1 MIFDMG
7 EYLRFAA
14 VVLIGLILALVV
26 GRQSKDMSLLLTLA
40 VCVLV
45 CIAAM
50 GFLEPVTELLRELR
64 RLGGLD
70 SEAVSILMKASLIGL
85 LSELMGLI
93 CADVGEG
100 ALGKALQIL
109 SNAAVLWLSIPLLR
123 QLITMVGEVLAEI

>member
-1 MIFDMG
+1 MA
-7 EYLRFAA
+7 EYLQWAA
-14 VVLIGLILALVV
+14 LILIGLILSMVL
-26 GRQSKDMSLLLTLA
+26 GRQSRDMSLLLTLA

-45 CIAAM
+45 CLGALE
-50 GFLEPVTELLRELR
+50 FLEPVTELLRELR

>member
-1 MIFDMG
+1 MAD
-7 EYLRFAA
+7 YLRWTAA
-14 VVLIGLILALVV
+14 VLIGLILSLVISK
-26 GRQSKDMSLLLTLA
+26 QSKDMSLLLTLA

-45 CIAAM
+45 CLGALE
-50 GFLEPVTELLRELR
+50 FLEPVAELLRELR

-85 LSELMGLI
+85 LSELMGLV

>member
-1 MIFDMG
+1 MAD
-7 EYLRFAA
+7 YLRWTAA
-14 VVLIGLILALVV
+14 ALIGLILSLVISK
-26 GRQSKDMSLLLTLA
+26 QSKDMSLLLTLA
-40 VCVLV
+40 VCILV
-45 CIAAM
+45 CLGALE
-50 GFLEPVTELLRELR
+50 FLEPVTELLRELR

-70 SEAVSILMKASLIGL
+70 SEAVSILMKAALIGL

>member
-1 MIFDMG
+1 MAD
-7 EYLRFAA
+7 YLRWTAA
-14 VVLIGLILALVV
+14 VLIGLILSLVISK
-26 GRQSKDMSLLLTLA
+26 QSKDMSLLLTLA
-40 VCVLV
+40 VCILV
-45 CIAAM
+45 CLGALE
-50 GFLEPVTELLRELR
+50 FLEPVTELLRELR

-70 SEAVSILMKASLIGL
+70 SEAVSILMKAAFIGL

-123 QLITMVGEVLAEI
+123 QLITMVGEVLAKI

>member
-1 MIFDMG
+1 MAD
-7 EYLRFAA
+7 YLRWTAA
-14 VVLIGLILALVV
+14 VLIGLILSLVISK
-26 GRQSKDMSLLLTLA
+26 QSKDMSLLLTLA

-45 CIAAM
+45 CLGALE
-50 GFLEPVTELLRELR
+50 FLEPVAELLRELR

-70 SEAVSILMKASLIGL
+70 SEAVTILMKASLIGL

>member
-1 MIFDMG
+1 MAD
-7 EYLRFAA
+7 YLRWTAA
-14 VVLIGLILALVV
+14 VLIGLILSLVISK
-26 GRQSKDMSLLLTLA
+26 QSKDMSLLLTLA

-45 CIAAM
+45 CLGALE
-50 GFLEPVTELLRELR
+50 FLEPVAELLRELR

>member
-1 MIFDMG
+1 MAD
-7 EYLRFAA
+7 YLRWTAA
-14 VVLIGLILALVV
+14 VLIGLILSLVISK
-26 GRQSKDMSLLLTLA
+26 QSKDMSLLLTLA

-45 CIAAM
+45 CLGALE
-50 GFLEPVTELLRELR
+50 FLEPVAELLRELR

-70 SEAVSILMKASLIGL
+70 SEAVTILMKAALIGL

>member
-1 MIFDMG
+1 MAD
-7 EYLRFAA
+7 YLRWTAA
-14 VVLIGLILALVV
+14 VLIGLILSLVISK
-26 GRQSKDMSLLLTLA
+26 QSKDMSLLLTLA

-45 CIAAM
+45 CLGALE
-50 GFLEPVTELLRELR
+50 FLEPVAELLRELR

-70 SEAVSILMKASLIGL
+70 SEAVSILMKAALIGL

>member
-1 MIFDMG
+1 MAD
-7 EYLRFAA
+7 YLRWTAA
-14 VVLIGLILALVV
+14 VLIGLILSLVISK
-26 GRQSKDMSLLLTLA
+26 QSKDMSLLLTLA

-45 CIAAM
+45 CLGALE
-50 GFLEPVTELLRELR
+50 FLEPVTELLRELR
-64 RLGGLD
+64 RRGGLD
-70 SEAVSILMKASLIGL
+70 SEAVSILMKAALIGL
-85 LSELMGLI
+85 LSELMGLV

>member
-1 MIFDMG
+1 MAD
-7 EYLRFAA
+7 YLRWTAA
-14 VVLIGLILALVV
+14 VLIGLILSLVISK
-26 GRQSKDMSLLLTLA
+26 QSKDMSLLLTLA

-45 CIAAM
+45 CLGALE
-50 GFLEPVTELLRELR
+50 FLEPVTELLRELR

-70 SEAVSILMKASLIGL
+70 SEAVSILMKAAVIGL
-85 LSELMGLI
+85 LSELMGLV

>member
-1 MIFDMG
+1 MAD
-7 EYLRFAA
+7 YLRWTAA
-14 VVLIGLILALVV
+14 VLIGLILSLVISK
-26 GRQSKDMSLLLTLA
+26 QSKDMSLLLTLA

-45 CIAAM
+45 CLGALE
-50 GFLEPVTELLRELR
+50 FLEPVTELLRELR

-123 QLITMVGEVLAEI
+123 QLITMVGEVLAKI

>member
-1 MIFDMG
+1 MAD
-7 EYLRFAA
+7 YLRWTAA
-14 VVLIGLILALVV
+14 VLIGLILSLVV
-26 GRQSKDMSLLLTLA
+26 SKQSKDMSLLLTLA

-45 CIAAM
+45 CLGALE
-50 GFLEPVTELLRELR
+50 FLEPVAELLRELR

>member
-1 MIFDMG
+1 MAD
-7 EYLRFAA
+7 YLRWTAA
-14 VVLIGLILALVV
+14 VLIGLILSLVISK
-26 GRQSKDMSLLLTLA
+26 QSKDMSLLLTLA

-45 CIAAM
+45 CLGALE
-50 GFLEPVTELLRELR
+50 FLEPVTELLRELR

-70 SEAVSILMKASLIGL
+70 SEAVSILMKASAIGL

-123 QLITMVGEVLAEI
+123 QLITMLGEVLAEI

>member
-1 MIFDMG
+1 MAD
-7 EYLRFAA
+7 YLRWTAA
-14 VVLIGLILALVV
+14 VLIGLILSLVISK
-26 GRQSKDMSLLLTLA
+26 QSKDMSLLLTLA

-45 CIAAM
+45 CLGALE
-50 GFLEPVTELLRELR
+50 FLEPVAELLRELR

-123 QLITMVGEVLAEI
+123 QLITMVGGVLAEI